1 MISRA
6 IAVLAALLLTAL
18 TPLAS
23 TLQAQDPPTA
33 AQSKQELAEGKFKD
47 LTDRMQKLMVV
58 LQKDEPEESKLL
70 GAGLR
75 FVQEKKLH
83 QRLEKAGNLLKQ
95 ERWDESLVEMG
106 KLREDLRSLL
116 ELLQN
121 RNGDLR
127 KLLERIDLLEGFK
140 DRVDELAK
148 EQQQEKEDSARA
160 EALQKH
166 LKNIEAQRQRAE
178 DLLNKQQ
185 DLRDQTNQLPLD
197 AAAGM
202 TEPLEKKEGQL
213 KDATDEL
220 SKDLRDLEKK
230 DAELKAE
237 AKEAEAKKAAAEAAK
252 AAKAAKPG
260 EPKPSEAKPSES
272 KPSEAKPSE
281 SKPSEAKPSEGKS
294 SGAASKAA
302 EAMGKAQEQLGDKKP
317 EPSLK
322 DQDQAV
328 EALKRTIDELDAM
341 AEEAKRELL
350 KLPFDEM
357 AKKQEQTKQATDTL
371 AKDMEKAEKGD
382 ENGEGEPTPGKN
394 KVQQA
399 VPKQRAAAGQ
409 LKEYKTAKQ
418 KQQDAKDDL
427 EAAKKALEEA
437 LAQLRQQLQ
446 DEVLRA
452 LEERFTAMLAR
463 QRELTAMTKTVDGS
477 RQNILT
483 ADGSLP
489 TALVTKIE
497 AIATGESDLEQET
510 IDALKLLEE
519 DGTTAVFPPMVEQL
533 REELHDITVGLR
545 KHRTGA
551 AMNQAQKDV
560 EDLLEMLINAL
571 RRTIEKK
578 EGGG

>member
-1 MISRA
+1 MISRT
-6 IAVLAALLLTAL
+6 IAAMATLLLMTL
-18 TPLAS
+18 TPTAS
-23 TLQAQDPPTA
+23 VLPAQQDPPTA
-33 AQSKQELAEGKFKD
+33 AQSKQQLAEGKFKE

-58 LQKDEPEESKLL
+58 LQKDEPDESKLL

-83 QRLEKAGNLLKQ
+83 QRLQRAGAMLEQ
-95 ERWDESLVEMG
+95 QRWDESLVLMG

-127 KLLERIDLLEGFK
+127 KLLERIEQLEGFK
-140 DRVDELAK
+140 DRVDELSK

-160 EALQKH
+160 EALKKH
-166 LKNIEAQRQRAE
+166 LENIEAQRQRAE
-178 DLLNKQQ
+178 DMLNEQQ
-185 DLRDQTNQLPLD
+185 ALRDETNQLPLD

-202 TEPLEKKEGQL
+202 TEPLEQQEGEL
-213 KDATDEL
+213 KAAAEEL
-220 SKDLRDLEKK
+220 RKDLRDLDKK
-230 DAELKAE
+230 DAELKADAAAAAGEASKPGE
-237 AKEAEAKKAAAEAAK
+237 AKPA
-252 AAKAAKPG
+252 
-260 EPKPSEAKPSES
+260 EPKPSEAKPSEGAS
-272 KPSEAKPSE
+272 AP
-281 SKPSEAKPSEGKS
+281 GKS
-294 SGAASKAA
+294 SSSAGEASAS
-302 EAMGKAQEQLGDKKP
+302 MGKAQQQLGDKQP
-317 EPSLK
+317 EAALK
-322 DQDQAV
+322 DQDQAI
-328 EALKRTIDELDAM
+328 EALKQTMKELDQM
-341 AEEAKRELL
+341 AEEAERELL
-350 KLPFDEM
+350 KLPFEQL
-357 AKKQEQTKQATDTL
+357 AKQQEKTQQATDTL
-371 AKDMEKAEKGD
+371 AKDMEKAEQSD
-382 ENGEGEPTPGKN
+382 QSSEGEPTPGKN

-409 LKEYKTAKQ
+409 LKEFKPAKQ

-427 EAAKKALEEA
+427 EAAKEALEEA

-463 QRELTAMTKTVDGS
+463 QRELTIMTKTVDGS
-477 RQNILT
+477 RRSILT
-483 ADGSLP
+483 ADGQLP
-489 TALVTKIE
+489 TALVSKIDALAE
-497 AIATGESDLEQET
+497 GEGELELET

-533 REELHDITVGLR
+533 RDELHDVGVGLR
-545 KHRTGA
+545 GRRTGA

-560 EDLLEMLINAL
+560 EDLLELLINAL

>member
-1 MISRA
+1 MISRT
-6 IAVLAALLLTAL
+6 IAALATLLLTTL
-18 TPLAS
+18 TPTAS
-23 TLQAQDPPTA
+23 VLTAQQEPTA
-33 AQSKQELAEGKFKD
+33 AQSKQQQAEGKFKE

-75 FVQEKKLH
+75 YVQEKKLH
-83 QRLEKAGNLLKQ
+83 QRLERAGAMLQQ
-95 ERWDESLVEMG
+95 ERWDESLVAMG

-121 RNGDLR
+121 RDGDLR

-148 EQQQEKEDSARA
+148 EQRQEKEDSARA

-166 LKNIEAQRQRAE
+166 LENIEAQRQRAE
-178 DLLNKQQ
+178 DLMNQQ
-185 DLRDQTNQLPLD
+185 QALRDQTNQLPVD
-197 AAAGM
+197 AAAAA
-202 TEPLEKKEGQL
+202 TAPLAQREGEL

-220 SKDLRDLEKK
+220 QKDLRDLDKK
-230 DAELKAE
+230 NEELR
-237 AKEAEAKKAAAEAAK
+237 AEAAQ
-252 AAKAAKPG
+252 
-260 EPKPSEAKPSES
+260 PSES
-272 KPSEAKPSE
+272 KPSEP
-281 SKPSEAKPSEGKS
+281 KPSEGSPPPSKS
-294 SGAASKAA
+294 SSSAGKAS
-302 EAMGKAQEQLGDKKP
+302 ESMGKAKEQLGA
-317 EPSLK
+317 EQAESSLK

-328 EALKRTIDELDAM
+328 EALKQTIKELDEM
-341 AEEAKRELL
+341 ADEAKRELL
-350 KLPFDEM
+350 KLPFDQL
-357 AKKQEQTKQATDTL
+357 AKQQEKTQQATDTL
-371 AKDMEKAEKGD
+371 AKDMEQAEQGD
-382 ENGEGEPTPGKN
+382 ESSEGEPTPGKN

-409 LKEYKTAKQ
+409 LKEFKPAKQ

-463 QRELTAMTKTVDGS
+463 QRELTIMTKTVDAS
-477 RQNILT
+477 RKNILT
-483 ADGSLP
+483 ADGQLP
-489 TALVTKIE
+489 TALVSKIDALAE
-497 AIATGESDLEQET
+497 GEGELELET

-533 REELHDITVGLR
+533 RDELHDVGVGLR
-545 KHRTGA
+545 AQRTGA

-560 EDLLEMLINAL
+560 EDLLELLINAL

>member
-1 MISRA
+1 MISRT
-6 IAVLAALLLTAL
+6 IAAMATLLLMTL
-18 TPLAS
+18 TPTAS
-23 TLQAQDPPTA
+23 VLPAQQDPPTA
-33 AQSKQELAEGKFKD
+33 AQSKQQLAEGKFKE

-58 LQKDEPEESKLL
+58 LQKDEPDESKLL

-83 QRLEKAGNLLKQ
+83 QRLQRAGAMLEQ
-95 ERWDESLVEMG
+95 QRWDESLVLMG

-127 KLLERIDLLEGFK
+127 KLLERIEQLEGFK
-140 DRVDELAK
+140 DRVDELSK

-160 EALQKH
+160 EALKKH
-166 LKNIEAQRQRAE
+166 LENIEAQRQRAE
-178 DLLNKQQ
+178 DLLNEQQ
-185 DLRDQTNQLPLD
+185 ALRDETNQLPLD

-202 TEPLEKKEGQL
+202 TEPLEQQEGEL
-213 KDATDEL
+213 KAAAEEL
-220 SKDLRDLEKK
+220 RKDLRDLDKK
-230 DAELKAE
+230 DAELKADAAAAAGEASKPGE
-237 AKEAEAKKAAAEAAK
+237 AKPA
-252 AAKAAKPG
+252 
-260 EPKPSEAKPSES
+260 EPKPSEAKPSEGAS
-272 KPSEAKPSE
+272 AP
-281 SKPSEAKPSEGKS
+281 GKS
-294 SGAASKAA
+294 SSSAGEASAS
-302 EAMGKAQEQLGDKKP
+302 MGKAQQQLGDKQP
-317 EPSLK
+317 EAALK
-322 DQDQAV
+322 DQDQAI
-328 EALKRTIDELDAM
+328 EALKQTMKELDQM
-341 AEEAKRELL
+341 AEEAERELL
-350 KLPFDEM
+350 KLPFEQL
-357 AKKQEQTKQATDTL
+357 AKQQEKTQQATDTL
-371 AKDMEKAEKGD
+371 AKDMEKAEQSD
-382 ENGEGEPTPGKN
+382 QSSEGEPTPGKN

-409 LKEYKTAKQ
+409 LKEFKPAKQ

-427 EAAKKALEEA
+427 EAAKEALEEA

-463 QRELTAMTKTVDGS
+463 QRELTIMTKTVDGS
-477 RQNILT
+477 RRSILT
-483 ADGSLP
+483 ADGQLP
-489 TALVTKIE
+489 TALVSKIDALAE
-497 AIATGESDLEQET
+497 GEGELELET

-533 REELHDITVGLR
+533 RDELHDVGVGLR
-545 KHRTGA
+545 GRRTGA

-560 EDLLEMLINAL
+560 EDLLELLINAL

>member
-1 MISRA
+1 MISRT
-6 IAVLAALLLTAL
+6 IAALATLLLMTLTPTASVLTA
-18 TPLAS
+18 
-23 TLQAQDPPTA
+23 QQDPPTA
-33 AQSKQELAEGKFKD
+33 AQSKQQLAEGKFKE

-75 FVQEKKLH
+75 YVQEKKLH
-83 QRLEKAGNLLKQ
+83 QRLELAGAMLKQ
-95 ERWDESLVEMG
+95 QRWDESLVMMG

-127 KLLERIDLLEGFK
+127 KLLERIDQLEGFK
-140 DRVDELAK
+140 DRVDELSK

-166 LKNIEAQRQRAE
+166 LENIEAQRQRAE
-178 DLLNKQQ
+178 DLLNQQ
-185 DLRDQTNQLPLD
+185 QALRDETNQLPLD

-202 TEPLEKKEGQL
+202 TEPLEQQEGEL

-220 SKDLRDLEKK
+220 RKDLRDLDNK
-230 DAELKAE
+230 DAELKADAE
-237 AKEAEAKKAAAEAAK
+237 AAAAKKAAEE

-260 EPKPSEAKPSES
+260 KPGEAKPAEPKPSEAKPSEGA
-272 KPSEAKPSE
+272 PSP
-281 SKPSEAKPSEGKS
+281 GKS
-294 SGAASKAA
+294 SSSAGKAS
-302 EAMGKAQEQLGDKKP
+302 ESMGKAQEQLGDKQP
-317 EPSLK
+317 ESALK
-322 DQDQAV
+322 DQDQAI
-328 EALKRTIDELDAM
+328 EALKQTMKELDEM
-341 AEEAKRELL
+341 ADEAKRELL
-350 KLPFDEM
+350 KLPFEQL
-357 AKKQEQTKQATDTL
+357 AKQQEKTQQATDTL
-371 AKDMEKAEKGD
+371 AKDMEKAEQSD
-382 ENGEGEPTPGKN
+382 QSSEGEPTPGKN

-409 LKEYKTAKQ
+409 LKEFKPAKQ

-463 QRELTAMTKTVDGS
+463 QRELTIMTKTVDAS
-477 RQNILT
+477 RKNILT
-483 ADGSLP
+483 ADGQLP
-489 TALVTKIE
+489 TALVSKIDALAE
-497 AIATGESDLEQET
+497 GEGELELET

-533 REELHDITVGLR
+533 RDELHDVGVGLR
-545 KHRTGA
+545 AQRTGA

-560 EDLLEMLINAL
+560 EDLLELLINAL

>member
-1 MISRA
+1 MISRT
-6 IAVLAALLLTAL
+6 IAALATLLLMTLTPTASVLTA
-18 TPLAS
+18 
-23 TLQAQDPPTA
+23 QQDPPTA
-33 AQSKQELAEGKFKD
+33 AQSKQQLAEGKFKE

-75 FVQEKKLH
+75 YVQEKQLH
-83 QRLEKAGNLLKQ
+83 QRLELAGAMLKQ
-95 ERWDESLVEMG
+95 QRWDESLVMMG

-127 KLLERIDLLEGFK
+127 KLLERIEQLEGFK
-140 DRVDELAK
+140 DRVDELSK

-166 LKNIEAQRQRAE
+166 LENIEAQRQRAE
-178 DLLNKQQ
+178 DLLNQQ
-185 DLRDQTNQLPLD
+185 QALRDETNQLPLD
-197 AAAGM
+197 AATGM
-202 TEPLEKKEGQL
+202 TEPLEQQEGEL

-220 SKDLRDLEKK
+220 RKDLRDLDNK

-237 AKEAEAKKAAAEAAK
+237 AEAA

-260 EPKPSEAKPSES
+260 KPGEAKPAE
-272 KPSEAKPSE
+272 PT
-281 SKPSEAKPSEGKS
+281 PSEAKPSEGAPSPGKS
-294 SGAASKAA
+294 SSSAGKAS
-302 EAMGKAQEQLGDKKP
+302 ESMGKAREQLGDKQP
-317 EPSLK
+317 ESALK
-322 DQDQAV
+322 DQDQAI
-328 EALKRTIDELDAM
+328 EALKQTMKELDEM
-341 AEEAKRELL
+341 ADEAKRELL
-350 KLPFDEM
+350 KLPFEQL
-357 AKKQEQTKQATDTL
+357 AKQQEKTQQATDTL
-371 AKDMEKAEKGD
+371 AKDMEAAEQSD
-382 ENGEGEPTPGKN
+382 QSSEGEPTPGKN

-409 LKEYKTAKQ
+409 LKEFKPAKQ
-418 KQQDAKDDL
+418 KQQDAKEDL

-463 QRELTAMTKTVDGS
+463 QRELTIMTKTVDAS
-477 RQNILT
+477 RKNILT
-483 ADGSLP
+483 ADGQLP
-489 TALVTKIE
+489 TALVSKIDALAE
-497 AIATGESDLEQET
+497 GEGELELET

-533 REELHDITVGLR
+533 RDELHDVGVGLR
-545 KHRTGA
+545 AQRTGA

-560 EDLLEMLINAL
+560 EDLLELLINAL

>member
-1 MISRA
+1 MISRT
-6 IAVLAALLLTAL
+6 IAATATLLLMTL
-18 TPLAS
+18 TPTAS
-23 TLQAQDPPTA
+23 VLPAQQDPPTA
-33 AQSKQELAEGKFKD
+33 AQSKQQLAEGKFKE

-58 LQKDEPEESKLL
+58 LQKDEPDESKLL

-83 QRLEKAGNLLKQ
+83 QRLQRAGAMLEQ
-95 ERWDESLVEMG
+95 QRWDESLVLMG

-127 KLLERIDLLEGFK
+127 KLLERIEQLEGFK
-140 DRVDELAK
+140 DRVDELSK

-166 LKNIEAQRQRAE
+166 LENIEAQRQRAE
-178 DLLNKQQ
+178 DLLNQQ
-185 DLRDQTNQLPLD
+185 QALRDETNQLPLD

-202 TEPLEKKEGQL
+202 TEPLEQQEGEL
-213 KDATDEL
+213 KAAAEEL
-220 SKDLRDLEKK
+220 RKDLRDLDKK
-230 DAELKAE
+230 DAELKAD
-237 AKEAEAKKAAAEAAK
+237 AEAAAGEASK
-252 AAKAAKPG
+252 PGEAKPA
-260 EPKPSEAKPSES
+260 EPKPSEAKPSEGAS
-272 KPSEAKPSE
+272 AP
-281 SKPSEAKPSEGKS
+281 GKS
-294 SGAASKAA
+294 SSSAGEASAS
-302 EAMGKAQEQLGDKKP
+302 MGKAQQQLGDKQP
-317 EPSLK
+317 EAALK
-322 DQDQAV
+322 DQDQAI
-328 EALKRTIDELDAM
+328 EALKQTMKELDQM
-341 AEEAKRELL
+341 AEEAERELL
-350 KLPFDEM
+350 KLPFEQL
-357 AKKQEQTKQATDTL
+357 AKQQEKTQQATDTL
-371 AKDMEKAEKGD
+371 AKDMEKAEQSD
-382 ENGEGEPTPGKN
+382 QSSEGEPTPGKN

-409 LKEYKTAKQ
+409 LKEFKPAKQ

-427 EAAKKALEEA
+427 EAAKEALEEA

-463 QRELTAMTKTVDGS
+463 QRELTIMTKTVDGS
-477 RQNILT
+477 RRSILT
-483 ADGSLP
+483 ADGQLP
-489 TALVTKIE
+489 TALVSKIDALAE
-497 AIATGESDLEQET
+497 GEGELELET

-533 REELHDITVGLR
+533 RDELHDVGVGLR
-545 KHRTGA
+545 GRRTGA

-560 EDLLEMLINAL
+560 EDLLELLINAL

>member
-1 MISRA
+1 MISRT
-6 IAVLAALLLTAL
+6 IAATATLLLMTL
-18 TPLAS
+18 TPTAS
-23 TLQAQDPPTA
+23 VLPAQQDPPTA
-33 AQSKQELAEGKFKD
+33 AQSKQQLAEGKFKE

-58 LQKDEPEESKLL
+58 LQKDEPDESKLL

-83 QRLEKAGNLLKQ
+83 QRLQRAGAMLEQ
-95 ERWDESLVEMG
+95 QRWDESLVLMG

-127 KLLERIDLLEGFK
+127 KLLERIEQLEGFK
-140 DRVDELAK
+140 DRVDELSK

-166 LKNIEAQRQRAE
+166 LENIEAQRQRAE
-178 DLLNKQQ
+178 DLLNQQ
-185 DLRDQTNQLPLD
+185 QALRDETNQLPLD

-202 TEPLEKKEGQL
+202 TEPLEQQEGEL
-213 KDATDEL
+213 KDAAEEL
-220 SKDLRDLEKK
+220 RKDLRDLDKK
-230 DAELKAE
+230 DAELKADAAAAAGEASKPGE
-237 AKEAEAKKAAAEAAK
+237 AKPA
-252 AAKAAKPG
+252 
-260 EPKPSEAKPSES
+260 EPKPSEAKPSEGAS
-272 KPSEAKPSE
+272 AP
-281 SKPSEAKPSEGKS
+281 GKS
-294 SGAASKAA
+294 SSSAGEASAS
-302 EAMGKAQEQLGDKKP
+302 MGKAQQQLGDKQP
-317 EPSLK
+317 EAALK
-322 DQDQAV
+322 DQDQAI
-328 EALKRTIDELDAM
+328 EALKQTMKELDQM
-341 AEEAKRELL
+341 AEEAERELL
-350 KLPFDEM
+350 KLPFEQL
-357 AKKQEQTKQATDTL
+357 AKQQEKTQQATDTL
-371 AKDMEKAEKGD
+371 AKDMEKAEQSD
-382 ENGEGEPTPGKN
+382 QSSEGEPTPGKN

-409 LKEYKTAKQ
+409 LKEFKPAKQ

-427 EAAKKALEEA
+427 EAAKEALEEA

-463 QRELTAMTKTVDGS
+463 QRELTIMTKTVDGS
-477 RQNILT
+477 RRSILT
-483 ADGSLP
+483 ADGQLP
-489 TALVTKIE
+489 TALVSKIDALAE
-497 AIATGESDLEQET
+497 GEGELELET

-533 REELHDITVGLR
+533 RDELHDVGVGLR
-545 KHRTGA
+545 GRRTGA

-560 EDLLEMLINAL
+560 EDLLELLINAL

>member
-1 MISRA
+1 MISRT
-6 IAVLAALLLTAL
+6 IAVLATLLLTAL
-18 TPLAS
+18 SPVGS
-23 TLQAQDPPTA
+23 TLAAQQDPPTA
-33 AQSKQELAEGKFKD
+33 AQSKQALAEGKFKE
-47 LTDRMQKLMVV
+47 LTARMQKLMVV

-75 FVQEKKLH
+75 YVQEKKLH
-83 QRLEKAGNLLKQ
+83 QRLERAGAMLRQ
-95 ERWDESLVEMG
+95 ERWDESLVMMG

-121 RNGDLR
+121 RDGDLR

-178 DLLNKQQ
+178 DLMNQQ
-185 DLRDQTNQLPLD
+185 QALRDRTNQLPVD
-197 AAAGM
+197 AAADA
-202 TEPLEKKEGQL
+202 TAPLEQREGEL

-220 SKDLRDLEKK
+220 QKDLRDLDKV
-230 DAELKAE
+230 DAALKAE
-237 AKEAEAKKAAAEAAK
+237 ASP
-252 AAKAAKPG
+252 PG
-260 EPKPSEAKPSES
+260 ES
-272 KPSEAKPSE
+272 KPSEAE
-281 SKPSEAKPSEGKS
+281 PSEGSAPPSKS
-294 SGAASKAA
+294 SASAGEASKS
-302 EAMGKAQEQLGDKKP
+302 MGKAQAQLGA
-317 EPSLK
+317 EQAESSLK

-328 EALKRTIDELDAM
+328 EALKQTMKELDEM
-341 AEEAKRELL
+341 AEEAQRELL
-350 KLPFDEM
+350 KLPFDQL
-357 AKKQEQTKQATDTL
+357 AKQQEKTQQATDTL
-371 AKDMEKAEKGD
+371 AKDMEQAEQGD
-382 ENGEGEPTPGKN
+382 PSSEGEPTPGKN

-409 LKEYKTAKQ
+409 LKEFKPAKQ

-427 EAAKKALEEA
+427 EAAKEALEEA

-463 QRELTAMTKTVDGS
+463 QRELTLMTVTVDAS
-477 RQNILT
+477 RKNILT
-483 ADGSLP
+483 SDGSLP
-489 TALVTKIE
+489 TALVSKIDALAE
-497 AIATGESDLEQET
+497 GEGELELET
-510 IDALKLLEE
+510 VDALKLLDE

-533 REELHDITVGLR
+533 RDELRDVGAGLR
-545 KHRTGA
+545 ARRTGA

-560 EDLLEMLINAL
+560 EDLLELLINAL

>member
-1 MISRA
+1 MISRT
-6 IAVLAALLLTAL
+6 IAALATLLLMTLTPTASVLTA
-18 TPLAS
+18 
-23 TLQAQDPPTA
+23 QQDPPTA
-33 AQSKQELAEGKFKD
+33 AQSKQQLAEGKFKE

-75 FVQEKKLH
+75 YVQEKKLH
-83 QRLEKAGNLLKQ
+83 QRLELAGAMLKQ
-95 ERWDESLVEMG
+95 QRWDESLVMMG

-127 KLLERIDLLEGFK
+127 KLLERIEQLEGFK
-140 DRVDELAK
+140 DRVDELSK

-166 LKNIEAQRQRAE
+166 LENIEAQRQRAE
-178 DLLNKQQ
+178 DLLNQQ
-185 DLRDQTNQLPLD
+185 QALRDETNQLPLD

-202 TEPLEKKEGQL
+202 TEPLEKQEGEL

-220 SKDLRDLEKK
+220 RKDLRDLDKK
-230 DAELKAE
+230 DAELKADAE
-237 AKEAEAKKAAAEAAK
+237 AAAAKKAAEE

-260 EPKPSEAKPSES
+260 KPGEAKPAEPKPSEAKPSEGA
-272 KPSEAKPSE
+272 PSP
-281 SKPSEAKPSEGKS
+281 GKS
-294 SGAASKAA
+294 SSSAGKAS
-302 EAMGKAQEQLGDKKP
+302 ESMGKAKEQLGDKQP
-317 EPSLK
+317 ESALK
-322 DQDQAV
+322 DQDQAI
-328 EALKRTIDELDAM
+328 EALKQTMKELDEM
-341 AEEAKRELL
+341 ADEAKRELL
-350 KLPFDEM
+350 KLPFEQL
-357 AKKQEQTKQATDTL
+357 AKQQEKTQQATDTL
-371 AKDMEKAEKGD
+371 AKDMEKAEQSD
-382 ENGEGEPTPGKN
+382 QSSEGEPTPGKN

-409 LKEYKTAKQ
+409 LKEFKPAKQ

-463 QRELTAMTKTVDGS
+463 QRELTIMTKTVDAS
-477 RQNILT
+477 RKNVLT
-483 ADGSLP
+483 ADGQLP
-489 TALVTKIE
+489 TALVSKIDALAE
-497 AIATGESDLEQET
+497 GEGELELET

-533 REELHDITVGLR
+533 RDELHDVGVGLR
-545 KHRTGA
+545 AQRTGA

-560 EDLLEMLINAL
+560 EDLLELLINAL

>member
-1 MISRA
+1 MIPRA
-6 IAVLAALLLTAL
+6 IAVLGALLCLT
-18 TPLAS
+18 LAPTAP
-23 TLQAQDPPTA
+23 TLSAQQDPPTA
-33 AQSKQELAEGKFKD
+33 AQSKQRLAESKFRD

-58 LQKDEPEESKLL
+58 LQTDEPEESKLL

-75 FVQEKKLH
+75 FVREKQLH
-83 QRLEKAGNLLKQ
+83 QRLEKAGSLVRG
-95 ERWDESLVEMG
+95 ERWDESLVMMG

-127 KLLERIDLLEGFK
+127 ELLERIDLLEGFK
-140 DRVDELAK
+140 DRVDQLAK
-148 EQQQEKEDSARA
+148 DQQQEKEDSARA

-166 LKNIEAQRQRAE
+166 LENIEAQRQRAE
-178 DLLNKQQ
+178 DLLNQQ
-185 DLRDQTNQLPLD
+185 QALRDQTNKLPLD

-202 TEPLEKKEGQL
+202 TAPLENKEGEL
-213 KDATDEL
+213 KDETDEL
-220 SKDLRDLEKK
+220 AKDLRDLDKK
-230 DAELKAE
+230 DAELKE
-237 AKEAEAKKAAAEAAK
+237 
-252 AAKAAKPG
+252 AAKPG
-260 EPKPSEAKPSES
+260 SPEPGEPSKPEASEPPEGEPSEAEPPEGTPS
-272 KPSEAKPSE
+272 A
-281 SKPSEAKPSEGKS
+281 GKS
-294 SGAASKAA
+294 SGSAGKAA
-302 EAMGKAQEQLGDKKP
+302 KSMGKAQQQLGDKKP
-317 EPSLK
+317 ESALK

-328 EALKRTIDELDAM
+328 EALKQTMKELDEM
-341 AEEAKRELL
+341 AEEAARELL
-350 KLPFDEM
+350 KLPFDQQ
-357 AKKQEQTKQATDTL
+357 AKTQEKTQQATDTL
-371 AKDMEKAEKGD
+371 AKDMEKAEQGD
-382 ENGEGEPTPGKN
+382 EAGEGEPTPGKN

-409 LKEYKTAKQ
+409 LKEFKPAKQ

-427 EAAKKALEEA
+427 DAAKEALEEA

-463 QRELTAMTKTVDGS
+463 QRELTVMTQTVDGS
-477 RQNILT
+477 RKNILT
-483 ADGSLP
+483 ADGQLP

-497 AIATGESDLEQET
+497 ALAAGETELELET

-533 REELHDITVGLR
+533 RDELHDVAADLR
-545 KHRTGA
+545 KYETGRV
-551 AMNQAQKDV
+551 MHEAQKDV
-560 EDLLEMLINAL
+560 EDLLELLINAL

>member
-1 MISRA
+1 MISRT
-6 IAVLAALLLTAL
+6 IAATATLLLMTL
-18 TPLAS
+18 TPTAS
-23 TLQAQDPPTA
+23 VLPAQQDPPTA
-33 AQSKQELAEGKFKD
+33 AQSKQQLAEGKFKE

-58 LQKDEPEESKLL
+58 LQKDEPDESKLL

-83 QRLEKAGNLLKQ
+83 QRLQRAGAMLEQ
-95 ERWDESLVEMG
+95 QRWDESLVLMG

-127 KLLERIDLLEGFK
+127 KLLERIEQLEDFK
-140 DRVDELAK
+140 DRVDELSK

-166 LKNIEAQRQRAE
+166 LENIEAQRQRAE
-178 DLLNKQQ
+178 DLLNQQ
-185 DLRDQTNQLPLD
+185 QALRDETNQLPLD

-202 TEPLEKKEGQL
+202 TEPLEQQEGEL
-213 KDATDEL
+213 KDAAEEL
-220 SKDLRDLEKK
+220 RKDLRDLDKK
-230 DAELKAE
+230 DAELKADAAAAAGEASKPGE
-237 AKEAEAKKAAAEAAK
+237 AKPA
-252 AAKAAKPG
+252 
-260 EPKPSEAKPSES
+260 EPKPSEAKPSEGAS
-272 KPSEAKPSE
+272 AP
-281 SKPSEAKPSEGKS
+281 GKS
-294 SGAASKAA
+294 SSSAGEASAS
-302 EAMGKAQEQLGDKKP
+302 MGKAQQQLGDKQP
-317 EPSLK
+317 EAALK
-322 DQDQAV
+322 DQDQAI
-328 EALKRTIDELDAM
+328 EALKQTMKELDQM
-341 AEEAKRELL
+341 AEEAERELL
-350 KLPFDEM
+350 KLPFEQL
-357 AKKQEQTKQATDTL
+357 AKQQEKTQQATDTL
-371 AKDMEKAEKGD
+371 AKDMEKAEQSD
-382 ENGEGEPTPGKN
+382 QSSEGEPTPGKN

-409 LKEYKTAKQ
+409 LKEFKPAKQ

-427 EAAKKALEEA
+427 EAAKEALEEA

-463 QRELTAMTKTVDGS
+463 QRELTIMTKTVDGS
-477 RQNILT
+477 RRSILT
-483 ADGSLP
+483 ADGQLP
-489 TALVTKIE
+489 TALVSKIDALAE
-497 AIATGESDLEQET
+497 GEGELELET

-533 REELHDITVGLR
+533 RDELHDVGVGLR
-545 KHRTGA
+545 GRRTGA

-560 EDLLEMLINAL
+560 EDLLELLINAL